1 MIEFYTLAFLSY
13 GVAVEVVVP
22 AAQVVIAF
30 AQGLV

>member
-1 MIEFYTLAFLSY
+1 MIEFYTLAIISY

-22 AAQVVIAF
+22 AVQVVIAF